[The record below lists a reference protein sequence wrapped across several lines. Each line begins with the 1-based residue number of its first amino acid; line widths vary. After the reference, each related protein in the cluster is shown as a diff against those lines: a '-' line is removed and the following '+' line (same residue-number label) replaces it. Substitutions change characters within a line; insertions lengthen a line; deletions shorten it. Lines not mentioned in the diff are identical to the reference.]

1 MDAAKQVF
9 DRYQEAPVQVNTN
22 VAEKF
27 IRADK
32 LSHITSDMD
41 PLGLVEKNGD
51 KYSINENYQAITS
64 IKDYIETRG
73 GIDGKVLSDHFA
85 RPPFGW
91 SQDTLRYLVAAM
103 FVGGI
108 VKFKI
113 SGTELTSSG
122 QKAIDAIK
130 TNNTFKTVGVHTR
143 DDRPSL
149 DTLMQASERLTE
161 FTGEMVFPNE
171 DDISK
176 AAVRYFNKAQHEF
189 GSLASELRNLNI
201 PGEDKAKSLSNDL
214 ASMLLSDCSDAP
226 QRLGAEESQV
236 FKSLQWATAI
246 QQSFKQGLDNTL
258 KSLGNLINSINTL
271 PDSGIP
277 GQLKQSANEEIEVFN
292 EKIKKSDFYE
302 HSADFNSTLTSLNTL
317 ISSSVEELQKQQEQ
331 SIEQAQTE
339 VANHIDWNELTV
351 DEKSQELSRFDSLAL
366 TVTKD
371 ISGLKALIAQEFNIS
386 QKLKE
391 VNNSVSHKAQAKRAQ
406 RIAEEKAKYEAEGKA
421 DQKIERKVSIPRLVT
436 QKAELEQLIQMLQQ
450 LKGDLELNS
459 EIEIHIDFES

>member
-1 MDAAKQVF
+1 M
-9 DRYQEAPVQVNTN
+9 
-22 VAEKF
+22 
-27 IRADK
+27 
-32 LSHITSDMD
+32 L
-41 PLGLVEKNGD
+41 
-51 KYSINENYQAITS
+51 
-64 IKDYIETRG
+64 
-73 GIDGKVLSDHFA
+73 
-85 RPPFGW
+85 
-91 SQDTLRYLVAAM
+91 
-103 FVGGI
+103 
-108 VKFKI
+108 
-113 SGTELTSSG
+113 
-122 QKAIDAIK
+122 
-130 TNNTFKTVGVHTR
+130 
-143 DDRPSL
+143 
-149 DTLMQASERLTE
+149 ASERLTE
-161 FTGEMVFPNE
+161 LTGDGVFPME

-277 GQLKQSANEEIEVFN
+277 GQLKQSANEEIEAFN

-302 HSADFNSTLTSLNTL
+302 QSADFNSTLTSLNTL

-371 ISGLKALIAQEFNIS
+371 IFGLKSLIAQEFNIS

-391 VNNSVSHKAQAKRAQ
+391 VNNSVSHKAQTKRAQ

-421 DQKIERKVSIPRLVT
+421 DQKIERRLTIPKRVT

-459 EIEIHIDFES
+459 EIEIHLDFES

>member
-1 MDAAKQVF
+1 M
-9 DRYQEAPVQVNTN
+9 
-22 VAEKF
+22 
-27 IRADK
+27 
-32 LSHITSDMD
+32 L
-41 PLGLVEKNGD
+41 
-51 KYSINENYQAITS
+51 
-64 IKDYIETRG
+64 
-73 GIDGKVLSDHFA
+73 
-85 RPPFGW
+85 
-91 SQDTLRYLVAAM
+91 
-103 FVGGI
+103 
-108 VKFKI
+108 
-113 SGTELTSSG
+113 
-122 QKAIDAIK
+122 
-130 TNNTFKTVGVHTR
+130 
-143 DDRPSL
+143 
-149 DTLMQASERLTE
+149 ASERLTE
-161 FTGEMVFPNE
+161 LTGDSVFPME

-176 AAVRYFNKAQHEF
+176 ASVKYFNKAQHEF
-189 GSLASELRNLNI
+189 GSLASELINLNI

-214 ASMLLSDCSDAP
+214 ASMLLSDCSDSP

-246 QQSFKQGLDNTL
+246 QQSFKQGLDKTL
-258 KSLGNLINSINTL
+258 KSLGHLINSIKTL

-331 SIEQAQTE
+331 SIEQAQIE
-339 VANHIDWNELTV
+339 VANHVDWNELTV

-366 TVTKD
+366 KVTND
-371 ISGLKALIAQEFNIS
+371 NTGLKALISQEFNIG

-406 RIAEEKAKYEAEGKA
+406 RIAEEKAKHEAEGKA
-421 DQKIERKVSIPRLVT
+421 EQKIERKVSIPKLVT

-459 EIEIHIDFES
+459 EIEIHLDFEG